1 VIHSSVLHG
10 CRISYWRDGE
20 NNSIAAEPDT
30 ATSVCVVPCGKHYPE
45 FKFDLPEQRSDF
57 DKLVHLMHAVAESA
71 DYNARL
77 EIRNALGVERPRR

>member
-1 VIHSSVLHG
+1 VNHSSVLHG

-45 FKFDLPEQRSDF
+45 FKFDLPEQRCDF
-57 DKLVHLMHAVAESA
+57 EKLVYMMHATAASG
-71 DYNARL
+71 DYNARA
-77 EIRNALGVERPRR
+77 EIRKVLGL